1 MTNNPKILNLIHEL
15 TEKIQELYGNQLD
28 KVILYGSY
36 ARGEETKYSDIDLA
50 IILKGD
56 INPFEE
62 IDRVGDIAWDIS
74 LKYSV
79 VISTRPISEKKYYSK
94 NTPFLATLKEEGI
107 SL

>member
-1 MTNNPKILNLIHEL
+1 MINNPKILNLIHEF
-15 TEKIQELYGNQLD
+15 TEKIQELYGNRLD

-36 ARGEETKYSDIDLA
+36 ARVEETKYSDIDLA

-74 LKYSV
+74 LKYSI

-94 NTPFLATLKEEGI
+94 NTPFLATLREEGI